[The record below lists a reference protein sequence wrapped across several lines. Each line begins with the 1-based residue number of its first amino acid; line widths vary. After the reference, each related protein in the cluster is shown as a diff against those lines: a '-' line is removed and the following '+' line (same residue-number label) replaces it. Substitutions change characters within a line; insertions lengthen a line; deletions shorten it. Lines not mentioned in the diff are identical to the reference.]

1 MKIIDTHVHVFADSI
16 AERALTALHVPGH
29 YEPKYNGTVTGLYE
43 QMRRCGISHAWTL
56 PVATKVTQV
65 ETINKLASA
74 YDRSKLTPF
83 GAIHPDSEN
92 PREILRGF
100 KELGLVGFKMHPD
113 YQSFHPTEER
123 LQPILD
129 AASDFGLIAYFHA
142 GDDENPRTRFG
153 QPKEF
158 AAIIDEYPKLKLALA
173 HLGGYRMFDDVE
185 EYLAGKGEHVYLD
198 TCYVFE
204 HIEMSQFKRIAQKH
218 GLDRI
223 MFGSDGPWADP
234 MVGIRAIQSVGY
246 SDAEL
251 EGIFNRNAERL
262 LAL

>member
-1 MKIIDTHVHVFADSI
+1 MKITDTHVHVFADEI
-16 AERALTALHVPGH
+16 AERALTALHIPGH
-29 YEPKYNGTVTGLYE
+29 YEARYDGTQKGLAAQMKQTGV
-43 QMRRCGISHAWTL
+43 SKAWTL
-56 PVATKVTQV
+56 PVATKPTQV
-65 ETINKLASA
+65 STINALASA
-74 YDRSKLTPF
+74 YDRTWLVPF

-100 KELGLVGFKMHPD
+100 KDLGLAGFKMHPD

-123 LQPILD
+123 MRPILD
-129 AASDFGLIAYFHA
+129 AANDFGLIAYFHA

-158 AAIIDEYPKLKLALA
+158 AAVIEEYPDLKLALA

-185 EYLAGKGEHVYLD
+185 EYLAGKGKNVFFD

-204 HIEMSQFKRIAQKH
+204 HIDIEQYKRIAKKH

-234 MVGIRAIQSVGY
+234 LVGINAIKSVGY
-246 SDAEL
+246 ADSEL
-251 EGIFNRNAERL
+251 EQIFYKNAERL